1 MIKIWGRNNSSN
13 VQKVMWV
20 VSELGLAH
28 ERIDIGG
35 AFGKNRE
42 PDYLAKNPNGL
53 VPTLEEDDGFVL
65 WESHAIMCY
74 LAAKH
79 HHPIEPADPKSRAL
93 AHQWMDWQQTV
104 LAPAMFP
111 VFVGLVR
118 TPPEKRDE
126 AAIAAGKIK
135 TIEAMKMVDAQ
146 LARTKYMAGDA
157 FSYGDIPIAIFGRR
171 FRDLIAERPNYAHF
185 ERWYAEVSAR
195 PAFQEHVGAIPL
207 S

>member
-1 MIKIWGRNNSSN
+1 MIKIWGRSNSSN

-20 VSELGLAH
+20 VGEIGIAH

-42 PDYLAKNPNGL
+42 PEYLAKNPNGL

-74 LAAKH
+74 LAAKYH
-79 HHPIEPADPKSRAL
+79 ALEPADLRSRAL
-93 AHQWMDWQQTV
+93 AHQWLDWQHTV

-111 VFVGLVR
+111 VFYGLVR

-126 AAIAAGKIK
+126 AAIAAGKAK
-135 TIEAMKMVDAQ
+135 AIEIMKMVDAQ
-146 LARTKYMAGDA
+146 LARSAYMAGDA

-171 FRDLIAERPNYAHF
+171 FRDLVPERPNYAHF
-185 ERWYAEVSAR
+185 ERWFADIAKR
-195 PAFQEHVGAIPL
+195 PAFQAHVGSIPL